1 MAAGDL
7 FQVGPTSL
15 DTGVRLSVQPAAGVE
30 WVIHNVYTPS
40 GITIDFEYFD
50 GTDNIVFDSDV
61 ADGSRFVCDFCG
73 NTRFVDSAEA
83 GVCGSCQITRKGQFE
98 GRLP

>member
-15 DTGVRLSVQPAAGVE
+15 DTGDRLSVQPAAGVE

-50 GTDNIVFDSDV
+50 GTDNIVFDAEAVDATRFMVNWHASSGTYV
-61 ADGSRFVCDFCG
+61 RLRNVSTSTGIFVAADGIV
-73 NTRFVDSAEA
+73 T
-83 GVCGSCQITRKGQFE
+83 K
-98 GRLP
+98 